1 MGLVLVQSSNSLS
14 VDDNDV
20 NGVSIVGFALDGG
33 TPTPEALGTRVDGG
47 SNTEALFGFVGI
59 E

>member
-1 MGLVLVQSSNSLS
+1 MSLIFVKGSNSFS
-14 VDDNDV
+14 VNDDDV
-20 NGVSIVGFALDGG
+20 NGVSIVRFTLDGG
-33 TPTPEALGTRVDGG
+33 TPTPEALCTGVDGG